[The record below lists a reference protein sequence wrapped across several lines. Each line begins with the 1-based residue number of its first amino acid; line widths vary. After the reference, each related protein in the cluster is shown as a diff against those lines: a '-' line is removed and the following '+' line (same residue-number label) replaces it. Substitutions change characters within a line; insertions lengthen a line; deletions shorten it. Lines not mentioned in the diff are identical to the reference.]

1 MRPLHVW
8 MGFVAEKGPA
18 LLFDRDE
25 WYTQGGKSLGEG
37 DSFFDSFT
45 VTKDA
50 RNNSTVCVS
59 QRHSTTTT
67 AACLTVLVLPPR
79 VTTQHY
85 RLQMPWKMLLS
96 LLPPS
101 LFTIRL
107 ASGTSASASFSR
119 FLPQQHKHFFTT
131 KKKLR
136 TAAIIDEHMMIGY

>member
-1 MRPLHVW
+1 MLMRPLHVW

-25 WYTQGGKSLGEG
+25 WYTQWGKSLG

-59 QRHSTTTT
+59 QRHYYCRT
-67 AACLTVLVLPPR
+67 ACLTACLASKGYN
-79 VTTQHY
+79 TTEHY

-119 FLPQQHKHFFTT
+119 FLPQEHKHLFFFQ
-131 KKKLR
+131 KK
-136 TAAIIDEHMMIGY
+136 TESSDN